1 MGERE
6 DWVVQ
11 SANLSFWEPRM
22 ASESLWG
29 EKQGEKCEG
38 KRDLYTRSWKILEKQ
53 TEYCCTNVTK
63 MSREYIQNIKIKNSD

>member
-22 ASESLWG
+22 ASESWWG
-29 EKQGEKCEG
+29 EKIGRKMRMEM
-38 KRDLYTRSWKILEKQ
+38 DLYTSAWKILEKQ
-53 TEYCCTNVTK
+53 KEHCCTNVTK
-63 MSREYIQNIKIKNSD
+63 TSREYIQNIKIKNSD

>member
-29 EKQGEKCEG
+29 EKTGRKMRMEMGLVYKYVEDIRKTDRVLLYKCN
-38 KRDLYTRSWKILEKQ
+38 KNKQRIYTK
-53 TEYCCTNVTK
+53 Y
-63 MSREYIQNIKIKNSD
+63 KNKE